1 MGNVERSLTLVHG
14 AGGGDML
21 KVETDAVFDQQGPAG
36 IVCIHL
42 IFCYC
47 LLTVIV

>member
-21 KVETDAVFDQQGPAG
+21 KVEADAVFDQGPDARRWELFLG
-36 IVCIHL
+36 
-42 IFCYC
+42 
-47 LLTVIV
+47 